1 MFNFRFYLRTYVWV
15 IAVVTGASALSA
27 CGGAEQ
33 SNFANP
39 QVSTGMEN
47 GTADS
52 NLTNRVGT
60 LSLLAGRLGGSGNL
74 NGRATNARFM
84 GPMRLVVDRTGNVL
98 VSDWTSHIIRKV
110 SPSQEVTTYA
120 GVPGVYGAD
129 DGDRLLAK
137 FNHPGD
143 MVVDLDNNL
152 IIADAMGQSIRK
164 IDVNGKVSTVLRKGD
179 SGLAVPEALS
189 FDRSGNLYILSSDQ
203 ITQSSIIV
211 VPRQGLPRILFEA
224 KWRYVSPSIAVDSA
238 QNIYVSSGN
247 DLHKIT
253 PDGATST
260 WIRPDGTISAWL
272 DFANISSDSPAQ
284 SSRFHPITISQDDSL
299 FVDFATMVLKISTRG
314 EISKIKKST
323 YASVGVDGISIDVQN
338 NLFMTD
344 SELCS
349 VLKMDQAG
357 NVTLYAGLPRS
368 VDNQVVDGKAENAK
382 FNRPTSLTSD
392 MNGNLYLIDDQDEM
406 TGNEWKQK
414 STFAIRKISHSG
426 EVTTLHKLPF
436 NYFFSDSRFFGQASG
451 LNLDVDGNF
460 YFYIGGYCPVPLN
473 CTNTGVGLWKL
484 NGAGQLSKLF
494 SDDDFRFAQQ
504 IVFDQQKNAYL
515 MNPHLSNIQPY
526 IERSGMI
533 WQIEPNGSRHLLGN
547 QADNSFS
554 SIEVN
559 SKGQVYAIRSYDFL
573 NVEIVKF
580 RSDGSFISV
589 FKGDVGNMVFDL
601 NDNLYVTSKT
611 SILKIRPD
619 GVSSVLLGDNQ
630 KTGVSLGRENL
641 SLGSIQGMRFVAPN
655 LLYIV
660 SENSVLKYVLP

>member
-1 MFNFRFYLRTYVWV
+1 MFNYLFYLRRYVWV
-15 IAVVTGASALSA
+15 IAVVTGAIALSA

-33 SNFANP
+33 NNFANP
-39 QVSTGMEN
+39 QVSTGLEN

-60 LSLLAGRLGGSGNL
+60 LSLLAGRLGGCGNL

-84 GPMRLVVDRTGNVL
+84 APMRLVVDRTGNVF
-98 VSDWTSHIIRKV
+98 VSDWTAHVIRKI

-120 GVPGVYGAD
+120 GVFDVYGVD
-129 DGDRLLAK
+129 DGDRLFAK

-143 MVVDLDNNL
+143 MVVDFENNL

-164 IDVNGKVSTVLRKGD
+164 IDANGKVSTVMRKGD

-211 VPRQGLPRILFEA
+211 VPRQGLPRILFETT
-224 KWRYVSPSIAVDSA
+224 WRYVSPSIAVDSA

-253 PDGATST
+253 PDGATSK
-260 WIRPDGTISAWL
+260 WL
-272 DFANISSDSPAQ
+272 DFANISFDDPTQ
-284 SSRFHPITISQDDSL
+284 SSRFHPITIGQDDSL
-299 FVDFATMVLKISTRG
+299 FVDFATSVLKISTRG

-323 YASVGVDGISIDVQN
+323 YASVSVDGISIDAQN
-338 NLFMTD
+338 NLFISD
-344 SELCS
+344 LCS

-357 NVTLYAGLPRS
+357 SVTLYAGLPS
-368 VDNQVVDGKAENAK
+368 SIDDQIVDGKAENAK

-406 TGNEWKQK
+406 AGNEWKQK
-414 STFAIRKISHSG
+414 SNFAIRKISPSG

-436 NYFFSDSRFFGQASG
+436 NHFLSDSRFFGQATG

-460 YFYIGGYCPVPLN
+460 YFYIGGYCPVPFN

-494 SDDDFRFAQQ
+494 PDNDFRFARL
-504 IVFDQQKNAYL
+504 IEFDQQKNAYVI
-515 MNPHLSNIQPY
+515 NPYVWNNLQFPNPDQPQ
-526 IERSGMI
+526 IDRSGKI

-547 QADNSFS
+547 QGDNRFY

-559 SKGQVYAIRSYDFL
+559 SKGQVYAIRDDDFL
-573 NVEIVKF
+573 KVEIVKF
-580 RSDGSFISV
+580 QSDGSFISV
-589 FKGDVGNMVFDL
+589 FKGDAGNMVFDL
-601 NDNLYVTSKT
+601 NDTLYVTSNGR
-611 SILKIRPD
+611 ILKITPD
-619 GVSSVLLGDNQ
+619 GVSSVLFGDSQ
-630 KTGVSLGRENL
+630 KRGVSLGRENL
-641 SLGSIQGMRFVAPN
+641 SLGGIQGMRFVAPN